1 MIETWENVIVSYNT
15 DKGLI
20 SKKYSWIG
28 KKLKNPIQ
36 KWKEDINM
44 QLTKEKK

>member
-28 KKLKNPIQ
+28 KKLNNSIQ
-36 KWKEDINM
+36 KWKDINM
-44 QLTKEKK
+44 QFTKEKK